1 MPNIKIGLALSGG
14 GAMGAAHIGLIE
26 ELNRNNIEISYI
38 SGSSAGSIV
47 SYVYSYSG
55 INGLNNFADRINSNY
70 FVKDKKDLIKHGLSI
85 IFVKLAEELKKVSKN
100 KKPKITFSC
109 IATNIHTNQP
119 ECFENPSVKMIM
131 ASSSYPG
138 IFPKQKIDKQ
148 YYIDGALTKNLPGDI
163 VREKT
168 DFVIGSSIYDLNTL
182 DEKEAKRINRIGLAK
197 RAIDIMQMS
206 LANSQEKFCD
216 FVFKPNVNAYRWYDI
231 RKIIEIREVG
241 RKKAKKDIKTILKL
255 IKEKNDV

>member
-55 INGLNNFADRINSNY
+55 IDGLNNFADRINSNY

-163 VREKT
+163 VREKNR
-168 DFVIGSSIYDLNTL
+168 FC
-182 DEKEAKRINRIGLAK
+182 NRIFHL
-197 RAIDIMQMS
+197 RS
-206 LANSQEKFCD
+206 EY
-216 FVFKPNVNAYRWYDI
+216 P
-231 RKIIEIREVG
+231 
-241 RKKAKKDIKTILKL
+241 
-255 IKEKNDV
+255 